1 MGAAESGGEN
11 NINYAS
17 PGDITGGGSTKN
29 GADREIEEA
38 GATSGGGVG
47 ERKQR
52 EEFIRVI
59 QSPPIPATQGRPP
72 PSTNRQG
79 LQA

>member
-11 NINYAS
+11 INYAS
-17 PGDITGGGSTKN
+17 PGDINVGGSTKN

-38 GATSGGGVG
+38 DATSGGGVG
-47 ERKQR
+47 ERKPR